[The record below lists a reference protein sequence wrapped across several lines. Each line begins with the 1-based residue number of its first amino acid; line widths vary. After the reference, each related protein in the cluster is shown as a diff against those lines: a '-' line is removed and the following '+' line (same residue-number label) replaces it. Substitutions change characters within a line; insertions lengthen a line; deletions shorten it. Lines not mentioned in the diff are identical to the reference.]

1 MSLDHILLG
10 MLARPAAG
18 YDLGREFESSASLF
32 WHAELSQIYPT
43 LRKLERA
50 GFLESEKVPSDRGP
64 DRRVY
69 HRTPEG
75 AEELATWLRGPPEL
89 GRLRLPHVAQF
100 FFLDELDDLGET
112 ERFVRSLRE
121 QLVERLR
128 VYADIE
134 GHARAEGGDPDE
146 FEGELFHHW
155 ASLRQGILV
164 AEARLAWC
172 DETLTAIAAR
182 RAPAEAA
189 APAG

>member
-18 YDLGREFESSASLF
+18 YDLGQQFESSASLF
-32 WHAELSQIYPT
+32 WYAELSQIYPT
-43 LRKLERA
+43 LRRLERA
-50 GFLESEKVPSDRGP
+50 GHLRSEKVPSDRGP

-75 AEELATWLRGPPEL
+75 TEELASWLRSPPEL
-89 GRLRLPHVAQF
+89 GRLKLPHVAKF
-100 FFLDELDDLGET
+100 FFLGELDDLGVT
-112 ERFVRSLRE
+112 EGFVRAFRE
-121 QLVERLR
+121 DLVERLR

-134 GHARAEGGDPDE
+134 GELRAESGDPSA
-146 FEGELFHHW
+146 FEGELFHQW

-172 DETLTAIAAR
+172 DETLAAIAAR
-182 RAPAEAA
+182 REPEPAA
-189 APAG
+189 ATG